1 MTLPEGALGSEA
13 STSFNKYRQHIFIIE
28 GGWYGGV
35 SYECRSYDP
44 EYEIS
49 KLVYGGPGTK
59 KKDIVKWLKRRHSQL
74 AWTLKTSHNRDG
86 DHWEYVFT
94 RIKPTGPE
102 EDYCTRCW
110 SRRVQIGI
118 RRVMQMPSGREYHA
132 TMKICDDCDYTETIN
147 MEEIEE

>member
-1 MTLPEGALGSEA
+1 MTIPEGALGSEA
-13 STSFNKYRQHIFIIE
+13 STSFDKYRQHIFIIE

-59 KKDIVKWLKRRHSQL
+59 KKDIVKWLNRRHSRRF
-74 AWTLKTSHNRDG
+74 WKLKTEYTG
-86 DHWEYVFT
+86 DQWIYIFS

-118 RRVMQMPSGREYHA
+118 RRVTQMPSGGEYLA
-132 TMKICDDCDYTETIN
+132 TMKICDDCDYTETIE